1 MSLTSAPVPAPDGT
15 PATPTRPATARPVR
29 EALREVA
36 TRPAGIAGA
45 VLTCI
50 VVVAAVFA
58 PVIAPHPPLYQFPDG
73 LRANGSPVG
82 PNATFLL
89 GTDAL
94 GRDEFSRLLWGL
106 RETLEVSVTANIIAA
121 LIGVAVGCLAGY
133 YGGWLDAILM
143 RITEVLIAIPA
154 ILLAAFLAIVIRP
167 SLATLI
173 LIVGGVSWFYLAKIV
188 RAEVLSIRQREFVSA
203 AKLYGAGSGTIMF
216 VHVLRQVWS
225 LVIVYTTLQLSDT
238 ATFVSAMSFVGVG
251 IQPPTPSLGDMIADG
266 SRYLES
272 VPRLAIVPGV
282 ALGLVVLGFN
292 LLGDSLH
299 DAMEK
304 HA

>member
-1 MSLTSAPVPAPDGT
+1 MSLTGAPVPTPDGT
-15 PATPTRPATARPVR
+15 LSTPVRAEARPVR

-36 TRPAGIAGA
+36 TRPAGIVGA

-50 VVVAAVFA
+50 VLVVAIFA
-58 PVIAPHPPLYQFPDG
+58 PVIAPYSPLYQFPDG
-73 LRANGSPVG
+73 LRADGSPVG
-82 PNATFLL
+82 PSATFLL

-106 RETLEVSVTANIIAA
+106 RETLEVSVTANIIAVV
-121 LIGVAVGCLAGY
+121 IGVAVGCLAGY
-133 YGGWLDAILM
+133 YGGWLDAVLM
-143 RITEVLIAIPA
+143 RFTEVLIAVPA

-203 AKLYGAGSGTIMF
+203 AKLYGAGNGTIIF
-216 VHVLRQVWS
+216 IHVLRQVWS
-225 LVIVYTTLQLSDT
+225 LVIVYATLQLADT

-266 SRYLES
+266 SHYLES

>member
-1 MSLTSAPVPAPDGT
+1 MSLTGAPVPAPDGA
-15 PATPTRPATARPVR
+15 PSAPTRRAAARPVR

-36 TRPAGIAGA
+36 TRPAGVAGA

-50 VVVAAVFA
+50 VVVAAIFA
-58 PVIAPHPPLYQFPDG
+58 PVIAPHSPLYQFPDG

-106 RETLEVSVTANIIAA
+106 RETLVVSVTANIIAA
-121 LIGVAVGCLAGY
+121 VIGVAVGCLAGY
-133 YGGWLDAILM
+133 YGGWLDAVLM

-188 RAEVLSIRQREFVSA
+188 RAEVLSIRQQEFVSA
-203 AKLYGAGSGTIMF
+203 AKLYGAGSGTIIF
-216 VHVLRQVWS
+216 IHVLRQVWS

-238 ATFVSAMSFVGVG
+238 AIFVSAMSFVGVG

-292 LLGDSLH
+292 LLGDSLY

>member
-1 MSLTSAPVPAPDGT
+1 MSLTGAAVPAPDGT
-15 PATPTRPATARPVR
+15 PSTPTRRAEARPVR

-36 TRPAGIAGA
+36 TRPAGVVGM

-50 VVVAAVFA
+50 VVVAAIFA
-58 PVIAPHPPLYQFPDG
+58 PVIAPHSPLYQFPDG

-89 GTDAL
+89 GADAL

-106 RETLEVSVTANIIAA
+106 RETLAVSVTANIIAA
-121 LIGVAVGCLAGY
+121 VIGVAVGCLAGY
-133 YGGWLDAILM
+133 YGGWLDAVLM

-167 SLATLI
+167 TLATLI

-203 AKLYGAGSGTIMF
+203 AKLYGAAAEQSSSFMYF
-216 VHVLRQVWS
+216 VRYGRS
-225 LVIVYTTLQLSDT
+225 LSYTRPFSSRT
-238 ATFVSAMSFVGVG
+238 
-251 IQPPTPSLGDMIADG
+251 QPHSYRRCPSW
-266 SRYLES
+266 ES
-272 VPRLAIVPGV
+272 VFSRRPLRWAT
-282 ALGLVVLGFN
+282 
-292 LLGDSLH
+292 
-299 DAMEK
+299 
-304 HA
+304 

>member
-1 MSLTSAPVPAPDGT
+1 M
-15 PATPTRPATARPVR
+15 
-29 EALREVA
+29 
-36 TRPAGIAGA
+36 
-45 VLTCI
+45 
-50 VVVAAVFA
+50 
-58 PVIAPHPPLYQFPDG
+58 
-73 LRANGSPVG
+73 G

-106 RETLEVSVTANIIAA
+106 RETLVVSVTANIIAA
-121 LIGVAVGCLAGY
+121 VIGVAVGCLAGY
-133 YGGWLDAILM
+133 YGGWLDAVLM

-188 RAEVLSIRQREFVSA
+188 RAEVLSIRQQEFVSA
-203 AKLYGAGSGTIMF
+203 AKLYGAGSGTIIF
-216 VHVLRQVWS
+216 IHVLRQVWS

-238 ATFVSAMSFVGVG
+238 AIFVSAMSFVGVG

-292 LLGDSLH
+292 LLGDSLY